1 MEIDLFTF
9 AAQIINLIIL
19 LFLLRKFL
27 YLPVLKA
34 VEARQKL
41 IADELESA
49 ALARKQAQKEEAKC
63 AAKMQE
69 IEAHKQDILAKV
81 QQEAQILAAKLSDE
95 AEAQYKQ
102 SQKKLHDKLAAEQ
115 KNFDATVQ
123 NLVIEHFNKFAD
135 SALKQL
141 AGTDLNELV
150 IKQFEKQLSLL
161 SDDDKKMYAQ
171 AFEDKKVISV
181 KSADKLSAVRKTD
194 LERMLKSVL
203 RLTDK
208 IKFEYS
214 INKDLIGGIC
224 VQADEQMIAWSLQ
237 GYLQDFKKN
246 LNNEVLRMLS
256 RG

>member
-1 MEIDLFTF
+1 MEIDLFTL

-41 IADELESA
+41 IADELKSA
-49 ALARKQAQKEEAKC
+49 ETARKQAQKEEEKC
-63 AAKMQE
+63 LAKMRE
-69 IEAHKQDILAKV
+69 IEAQKQDIMAKV
-81 QQEAQILAAKLSDE
+81 QQEAQQLASKLTDD
-95 AEAQYKQ
+95 ANAQYKQ
-102 SQKKLHDKLAAEQ
+102 YQKRLKDKLTAEQ
-115 KNFDATVQ
+115 KNFDVMVQ

-150 IKQFEKQLSLL
+150 VRKFEHRLSELSEGEKQAFA
-161 SDDDKKMYAQ
+161 DAYNHKKIV
-171 AFEDKKVISV
+171 FV
-181 KSADKLSAVRKTD
+181 KSADVLSDERKAN
-194 LERMLKSVL
+194 LEDVLKNTL
-203 RLTDK
+203 RLPDK
-208 IKFEYS
+208 IKFEYG
-214 INKDLIGGIC
+214 IDKELIGGLC

-237 GYLQDFKKN
+237 SYLQAFKNN
-246 LNNEVLRMLS
+246 LNNEVSQMLN